1 MKTALWFLCALFALL
16 LHPTAVQA
24 QVSER
29 APEVMTAS
37 PESPADAAWWRN
49 VFETGV
55 DHVKDTWTQGKVEA
69 YVPFS
74 TFHMPFAYTPDQ
86 RANYTEDP
94 NGFGLGLGRYNAS
107 GNYEGTYAMVFQDSH
122 GQPEYMVGYAWIPT
136 WPLGDTALKV
146 GVGVVAFLTS
156 RADTA
161 NYTPFPGILPVA
173 SLSIA
178 NLSIQTSYV
187 PGGNGWGNVLFTWAK
202 WSFE

>member
-1 MKTALWFLCALFALL
+1 MKSARRCLFFFLVALSLF
-16 LHPTAVQA
+16 VSSSQA
-24 QVSER
+24 QPV
-29 APEVMTAS
+29 AS
-37 PESPADAAWWRN
+37 TADASSDESTFGRW
-49 VFETGV
+49 FDTGV
-55 DHVKDTWTQGKVEA
+55 NHVKDTWKEGKVEA
-69 YVPFS
+69 YVPFL
-74 TFHMPFAYTPDQ
+74 TFHMPFAYTPEQ
-86 RANYTEDP
+86 RAQYTENP
-94 NGFGLGLGRYNAS
+94 FGFGLGLGRYNAS

-146 GVGVVAFLTS
+146 GVGVVGFITA

-178 NLSIQTSYV
+178 DFSVQAAYV
-187 PGGNGWGNVLFTWAK
+187 PGGNGWGNVLFAWAK